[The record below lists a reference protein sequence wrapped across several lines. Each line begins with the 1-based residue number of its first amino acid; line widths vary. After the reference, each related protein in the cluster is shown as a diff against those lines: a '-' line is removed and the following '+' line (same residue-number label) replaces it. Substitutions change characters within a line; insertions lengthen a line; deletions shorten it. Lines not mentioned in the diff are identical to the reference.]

1 MIIIKSDCSGV
12 NQSLGVTATKDMTKS
27 KPSIIQSLD
36 KGLFLLEII
45 EQGAHPY
52 SLQELWRE
60 LRWDKA
66 TIYRLLSTLE
76 GRGYVRRH
84 PESRR
89 YSLGIKIYALY
100 DSLVRHMDLQQTIR
114 PYLSALVRQT
124 GQTAHLAVPAG
135 SRIVFIDRAVGSD
148 ILSVNTQIG
157 AAEPLHCTALGKAYL
172 AFCEPKQRDELIAG
186 RLTRFTPRTLV
197 SRAELTDECERT
209 RKRGYALDDEEYIEG
224 VRCLAA
230 PVLNAQAVPVALVGV
245 SGAKDRIRGKTIRE
259 YGETIRRVSL
269 EISAAFGYG
278 VGTNP
283 GSEPAALP
291 PKKGRRR

>member
-1 MIIIKSDCSGV
+1 MPENKR
-12 NQSLGVTATKDMTKS
+12 A
-27 KPSIIQSLD
+27 IIQSLD

-52 SLQELWRE
+52 TLQELWRE
-60 LRWDKA
+60 LKWDKA

-76 GRGYVRRH
+76 ARGYVRRH

-114 PYLSALVRQT
+114 PYLAALVRQT

-157 AAEPLHCTALGKAYL
+157 AAEPLYCTALGKAYL
-172 AFCEPKQRDELIAG
+172 AFCEPRQRDELISG
-186 RLTRFTPRTLV
+186 SLRRFTPKTLV
-197 SRAELTDECERT
+197 SRSKLVEECERT
-209 RKRGYALDDEEYIEG
+209 LRRGYAVDDEEYIEG
-224 VRCLAA
+224 IRCLAA
-230 PVLNAQAVPVALVGV
+230 PVLNAQAVPVALLGI
-245 SGAKDRIRGKTIRE
+245 SGAKDRILGKTIRE
-259 YGETIRRVSL
+259 YGETIRKVSL

-283 GSEPAALP
+283 GPEPAAAP